1 MVIELVCHRD
11 REHRS
16 KNGNKAN
23 AATNYLERRL
33 LHYIF
38 KNDSLS
44 FSSPGDSIYVGLA
57 TAVSARETGSLTEA
71 TFTNYARQQVTAANW
86 TTIGSDSTDTQ
97 TAVNAANIE
106 FQRSGGTNNTITHV
120 FIADASSSGNI
131 LFVGALDASKAIAS
145 GDIFRINA
153 AEFNNRA

>member
-1 MVIELVCHRD
+1 MAT
-11 REHRS
+11 
-16 KNGNKAN
+16 AN

-38 KNDSLS
+38 KNNSLS

-57 TAVSARETGSLTEA
+57 TAVSSAETGSLTEA
-71 TFTNYARQQVTAANW
+71 TFTNYSRQQVAAASW
-86 TTIGSDSTDTQ
+86 TTIGADSTDTQ
-97 TAVNAANIE
+97 TAKNTSNIE
-106 FQRSGGTNNTITHV
+106 WSASGGTDNTITHV

-131 LFVGALDASKAIAS
+131 LFVGALDDSKVIQS

-153 AEFNNRA
+153 TNLSIELK